1 MYRIQMIIII
11 MIIIC
16 NYNTACMTNA
26 LDYGRRAAR
35 WFVTTDCPF
44 VTARVTMDTLS
55 PAHDEYVK

>member
-1 MYRIQMIIII
+1 MIIII

-16 NYNTACMTNA
+16 NYNTACTSNA

-44 VTARVTMDTLS
+44 VTTRVTMDTLS